1 MVLFYYVKYHTPR
14 RETSMLF
21 TQILNQNADFQ
32 RLYRSGAFCSLGSAL
47 LYVRPNRLPY
57 NRLGITAGKKIGNA
71 VKRNRAKRI
80 IREAYRA
87 AEPMLPIGIDLVVVA
102 RSSLPEQS
110 SAILTERFLTSG
122 VRHCCGVSSGKIP
135 CTSNPQTPKSRGKKS
150 AARQS

>member
-1 MVLFYYVKYHTPR
+1 
-14 RETSMLF
+14 MLF

-110 SAILTERFLTSG
+110 SAILTERFLISG

-135 CTSNPQTPKSRGKKS
+135 CTPNPQNKKSRGKKS

>member
-1 MVLFYYVKYHTPR
+1 
-14 RETSMLF
+14 MLF

-47 LYVRPNRLPY
+47 LYVRPNQLPY

-87 AEPMLPIGIDLVVVA
+87 AEPMLPIGIDMVVVA
-102 RSSLPEQS
+102 RSSLPAQS
-110 SAILTERFLTSG
+110 SAVLTERFLTTG
-122 VRHCCGVSSGKIP
+122 VQHCCGVSSGEIP
-135 CTSNPQTPKSRGKKS
+135 CTPNPKYQKQRSRRP
-150 AARQS
+150 AAKQS

>member
-1 MVLFYYVKYHTPR
+1 
-14 RETSMLF
+14 MLF

-87 AEPMLPIGIDLVVVA
+87 AEPMLPIGLDIVVVA
-102 RSSLPEQS
+102 RSILPEQS
-110 SAILTERFLTSG
+110 ANILTERFCTAG
-122 VRHCCGVSSGKIP
+122 ARHCTGVSSGEIP
-135 CTSNPQTPKSRGKKS
+135 CTPNQPHKNKRGKQS
-150 AARQS
+150 AAKQI

>member
-1 MVLFYYVKYHTPR
+1 
-14 RETSMLF
+14 MLF

-122 VRHCCGVSSGKIP
+122 VRHCCGVSNGKIP
-135 CTSNPQTPKSRGKKS
+135 CTPNPQTPKSRGKKS

>member
-1 MVLFYYVKYHTPR
+1 
-14 RETSMLF
+14 MLF

-87 AEPMLPIGIDLVVVA
+87 AEPLLPIGIDLVVVA

-110 SAILTERFLTSG
+110 STVLTERFLTSG
-122 VRHCCGVSSGKIP
+122 VRHCCSVSSGEIP
-135 CTSNPQTPKSRGKKS
+135 CTPNTQRPKAKQNNRGKQS
-150 AARQS
+150 AVKQP

>member
-1 MVLFYYVKYHTPR
+1 
-14 RETSMLF
+14 MLF

-47 LYVRPNRLPY
+47 LYVRPNHLPY

-71 VKRNRAKRI
+71 VRRNRAKRI

-102 RSSLPEQS
+102 RSSLPDQS
-110 SAILTERFLTSG
+110 SVILTERFLSTG
-122 VRHCCGVSSGKIP
+122 VRHCCSVSSGEIP
-135 CTSNPQTPKSRGKKS
+135 CTPNPQHQKSRGKKS
-150 AARQS
+150 AAQKS